1 MTFLTCPR
9 RDRFLILFDSEIKEN
24 SNEIMLDENVR
35 NDEIELEAEFDE
47 EIETEINQ
55 SYRVNDS
62 YDMTNGDPFYEYQ
75 LQLDKMVDVAASQ
88 NITANVPR

>member
-1 MTFLTCPR
+1 MRTYVLFLSGV
-9 RDRFLILFDSEIKEN
+9 FNLISEVKEN
-24 SNEIMLDENVR
+24 SNDEIMLDENVR

-62 YDMTNGDPFYEYQ
+62 YDMTSVTG
-75 LQLDKMVDVAASQ
+75 
-88 NITANVPR
+88 

>member
-1 MTFLTCPR
+1 MKAFN
-9 RDRFLILFDSEIKEN
+9 LISEIKEN
-24 SNEIMLDENVR
+24 SNDESMLDMNVR
-35 NDEIELEAEFDE
+35 NDDEIELEAEFDE

-75 LQLDKMVDVAASQ
+75 LQLEKMVDEAASQ